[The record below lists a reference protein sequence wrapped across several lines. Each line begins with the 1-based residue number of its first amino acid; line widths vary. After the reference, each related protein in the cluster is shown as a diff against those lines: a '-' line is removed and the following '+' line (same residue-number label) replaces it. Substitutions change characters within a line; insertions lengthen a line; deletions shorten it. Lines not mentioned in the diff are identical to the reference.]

1 MIPRYSR
8 PVMSALWEPKHKFD
22 TWLAVEIAATEAWE
36 MLGKVP
42 SGTAD
47 RMRANARFTVE
58 RIDELEASTHHD
70 VVAFTRCVAESL
82 GEDSKWLHY
91 GLTSTD
97 VVDTAQAVI
106 LREACG
112 HLVAGVEKFIATL
125 ERQAVACRNL
135 PVMGRTHGVHA
146 EPTVFGLKFLLWR
159 ADMQRCLKRLQAAA
173 ETMRVGKLSGAV
185 GNYGNIDPFVEK
197 YVCEKLGIEPAPVS
211 TQVLQRDRHAEL
223 MCAIAITGACIEK
236 IATEVRHCQ
245 RTELREAEEPFGKGQ
260 KGSSTMPHKRN
271 PVKSENL
278 CGLARVLRGYAVT
291 ALEDVALWH
300 ERDISHSSA
309 ERVILADGTILLDYM
324 LERIDFIVGGLIL
337 HPDNMLR
344 SMSMSHGLVYSQR
357 VMLALVAR
365 GMLRERAY
373 DLVQR
378 LAMQSWADG
387 TDYIDLLR
395 AEPAVMD
402 RLSDEE
408 LEACFRPEQSY
419 THIDEIYARNGL
431 PVAPSPA
438 TEEN

>member
-8 PVMSALWEPKHKFD
+8 PDMSALWEPKHKFD
-22 TWLAVEIAATEAWE
+22 TWLQVEIAATEAWE
-36 MLGKVP
+36 KLGKVP
-42 SGTAD
+42 EGTAA
-47 RMRANARFTVE
+47 RMRVNARFTVE
-58 RIDELEASTHHD
+58 RIDEIEASTHHD

-97 VVDTAQAVI
+97 VVDTAQAAI

-112 HLVAGVEKFIATL
+112 MLVAGVEKFIATL

-271 PVKSENL
+271 PVKSENV

-291 ALEDVALWH
+291 AMENVALWH

-309 ERVILADGTILLDYM
+309 ERVIIPDGTTLLDYM
-324 LERIDFIVGGLIL
+324 FERVDFILSGLL
-337 HPDNMLR
+337 VHPENMLR
-344 SMSMSHGLVYSQR
+344 SMAMSHNLVHAQR
-357 VMLALVAR
+357 VMLALVEK
-365 GMLRERAY
+365 GMLREAAY

-378 LAMQSWADG
+378 LAMESWAKEC
-387 TDYIDLLR
+387 DYKQLLL
-395 AEPAVMD
+395 ADPEVSA
-402 RLSDEE
+402 RLSAAD
-408 LEACFRPEQSY
+408 LDAICRPENSFA
-419 THIDEIYARNGL
+419 HIDEIFDRELGGH
-431 PVAPSPA
+431 
-438 TEEN
+438 

>member
-1 MIPRYSR
+1 MIERYSR
-8 PVMSALWEPKHKFD
+8 KEMAELWSPRHKFE
-22 TWLAVEIAATEAWE
+22 TWLQVELAATEAWE
-36 MLGKVP
+36 TLGVVP
-42 SGTAD
+42 AGTAE
-47 RMRANARFTVE
+47 RMRRNAKFTVE
-58 RIDELEASTHHD
+58 RIDELERSTHHD

-82 GEDSKWLHY
+82 GDDSKWLHY

-97 VVDTAQAVI
+97 VVDTAMAVV

-112 HLVAGVEKFIATL
+112 RILAGLDAFIETL
-125 ERQAVACRNL
+125 ARRAKEFKDT

-146 EPTVFGLKFLLWR
+146 EPTTFGMKFLLWH
-159 ADMQRCLKRLQAAA
+159 ADMLRCRRRLAAAA

-185 GNYGNIDPFVEK
+185 GNYGNIDPRVEQ
-197 YVCEKLGIEPAPVS
+197 YVCKKLGLEPAPVS

-223 MCAIAITGACIEK
+223 MCAIAIAGACIEK
-236 IATEVRHCQ
+236 IAVEVRHCQ

-309 ERVILADGTILLDYM
+309 ERIILADGTTLLDYM
-324 LERIDFIVGGLIL
+324 LERIDFIVGGLL
-337 HPDNMLR
+337 VYPENMLR
-344 SMSMSHGLVYSQR
+344 SMAMSHGLVYSQR
-357 VMLALVAR
+357 VMLALVAA
-365 GMLRERAY
+365 GMLREKAY

-387 TDYIDLLR
+387 SDYPSLLL
-395 AEPAVMD
+395 ANEEVMS
-402 RLSDEE
+402 RLSAEQIAE
-408 LEACFRPEQSY
+408 ICRPENSFA
-419 THIDEIYARNGL
+419 HIGEIYERNGL
-431 PVAPSPA
+431 
-438 TEEN
+438 

>member
-8 PVMSALWEPKHKFD
+8 PAMSALWEPKHKFD
-22 TWLAVEIAATEAWE
+22 TWLQVEIAATEAWE
-36 MLGKVP
+36 KLGKVP
-42 SGTAD
+42 EGTAA

-58 RIDELEASTHHD
+58 RIDEIEASTHHD

-97 VVDTAQAVI
+97 VVDTAQAAI

-112 HLVAGVEKFIATL
+112 MLVAGVEKFIATL
-125 ERQAVACRNL
+125 ERQAVACRDM

-291 ALEDVALWH
+291 ALEDIALWH

-309 ERVILADGTILLDYM
+309 ERIVLADGTILLDYM

-357 VMLALVAR
+357 VMLTLVAH
-365 GMLRERAY
+365 GMLREQAY

-378 LAMQSWADG
+378 LAMQSWAEG

-402 RLSDEE
+402 RLSDDE
-408 LEACFRPEQSY
+408 LAACFRPEQSY

-431 PVAPSPA
+431 PLP
-438 TEEN
+438 

>member
-1 MIPRYSR
+1 MIDRYS
-8 PVMSALWEPKHKFD
+8 SAAMKELWSDKHKFEV
-22 TWLAVEIAATEAWE
+22 WLQVELAAAEAWE
-36 MLGKVP
+36 QLGSIP
-42 SGTAD
+42 QGASS
-47 RMRANARFTVE
+47 RMRANASFTVE
-58 RIDELEASTHHD
+58 RISEIEESTHHD

-82 GEDSKWLHY
+82 GDDSKWLHY

-97 VVDTAQAVI
+97 VVDTAMAVNV
-106 LREACG
+106 REACG
-112 HLVAGVEKFIATL
+112 MLVNGVDRLIETLAG
-125 ERQAVACRNL
+125 QAVKYRDT

-146 EPTVFGLKFLLWR
+146 EPTTFGMKFLLWHE
-159 ADMQRCLKRLQAAA
+159 DMKRCRKRLADAA

-197 YVCEKLGIEPAPVS
+197 YVCGKLGIKPAPVS

-309 ERVILADGTILLDYM
+309 ERIIIADGTTLLDYM
-324 LERIDFIVGGLIL
+324 LERINFIVAGLL
-337 HPDNMLR
+337 VYPQNMLR

-357 VMLALVAR
+357 VMLALVSA
-365 GMLRERAY
+365 GMLREKAY

-378 LAMQSWADG
+378 LAMRSWENNS
-387 TDYIDLLR
+387 DYVQMLIDDPDVSRLLTPEAIR
-395 AEPAVMD
+395 AI
-402 RLSDEE
+402 
-408 LEACFRPEQSY
+408 CRPENSF
-419 THIDEIYARNGL
+419 THIHEIFDRVL
-431 PVAPSPA
+431 RD
-438 TEEN
+438 